1 MKRAPNSSP
10 TPFAIAVGVATVAV
24 VAAVGVL
31 GWTTFDPPPTT
42 EPLRFL
48 DRAWFQ
54 VLSGVL
60 LIPLAAG
67 LRRREEAVAF
77 ALLAASCLLAGW
89 GAQAI
94 QYDYEAT
101 EGSDLLVGLVEGLA
115 LVPATTAVIGA
126 FASTPPR
133 RLARRSPMILAA
145 IVAVSVLAVVAQ
157 TAIVQSGGFYTG
169 LIQSLVDWF
178 SSPLITLSVLGV
190 ALVGSLRNEALRL
203 VSTAAATRRSET
215 MPRRLGYAVMATLI
229 VAGVVAVGGLQTAG
243 AAQGQT
249 LLPLLAVLIA
259 MIGAR
264 WSTYVA
270 WTAIAISLAI
280 SSGVVFYTAL
290 GVEVQKLVE
299 DPDGT
304 WIPTASWMSLAGV
317 SLLVTAMGIAAAAMA
332 FVEASGTRAARGAS
346 RATWA
351 TLTAAALGIAAW
363 ASVGWLL
370 GDDNLL
376 LLLEGPLWA
385 FYMAALVLAS
395 LLVLAAVEA
404 IRTRLVPAIAE
415 AEATARRPLRPF
427 LYLETVAIETLS
439 ARAALRRSTAA
450 AERSRLA
457 SDLHAQI
464 LPSLADIRT
473 RYETG
478 AAGVEVA
485 DRLRELEREVRDLM
499 AERRLVVLEEFGIV
513 EAIEWLIGRAEERA
527 SMDIQLSVDD
537 RTTEARPPRDVERA
551 AFRIAQLAI
560 ENALQHA
567 APTRLELAVLA
578 RSDEVRISVA
588 DDGRG
593 FGSAAAPR
601 DRDRV
606 GISDMRWQAADVH
619 GEVQVVSP
627 PSGGTMVTFA
637 WPAA

>member
-1 MKRAPNSSP
+1 MKPAPNSSP
-10 TPFAIAVGVATVAV
+10 TPFAIAAGVATVAV
-24 VAAVGVL
+24 AAAVAVL
-31 GWTTFDPPPTT
+31 GLTTFDPAPTT

-54 VLSGVL
+54 VLSGAL

-67 LRRREEAVAF
+67 LRPREEAVAF

-89 GAQAI
+89 AAQAI

-101 EGSDLLVGLVEGLA
+101 EGSDLLVDLVEGLA

-178 SSPLITLSVLGV
+178 SSPLITLTVLGV

-304 WIPTASWMSLAGV
+304 WIPTASWMSLAGA
-317 SLLVTAMGIAAAAMA
+317 SLLVTAMGIAAASMA
-332 FVEASGTRAARGAS
+332 FVEASGTRAARAS

-363 ASVGWLL
+363 ASVGRLL

-395 LLVLAAVEA
+395 LLLLAAVEA

-457 SDLHAQI
+457 
-464 LPSLADIRT
+464 
-473 RYETG
+473 
-478 AAGVEVA
+478 
-485 DRLRELEREVRDLM
+485 
-499 AERRLVVLEEFGIV
+499 
-513 EAIEWLIGRAEERA
+513 
-527 SMDIQLSVDD
+527 
-537 RTTEARPPRDVERA
+537 
-551 AFRIAQLAI
+551 
-560 ENALQHA
+560 
-567 APTRLELAVLA
+567 
-578 RSDEVRISVA
+578 
-588 DDGRG
+588 
-593 FGSAAAPR
+593 
-601 DRDRV
+601 
-606 GISDMRWQAADVH
+606 
-619 GEVQVVSP
+619 
-627 PSGGTMVTFA
+627 
-637 WPAA
+637 